1 MMRALRLLRSTVSA
15 WYYDLFVL
23 AAANI
28 VWFVLC
34 LLILPIGPA
43 TAGLF
48 YISNEVA
55 KGEPISFRLFW
66 LGMRRFLGLSVKLS
80 IVIVVITSLIVI
92 NGIFYLRLHS
102 TIGMIVGIM
111 WTYALVFWGFL
122 LTYPFALLV
131 QMENPGIIKIMRAA
145 VLLVLDNVIFTISV
159 VILTLLLLAVS
170 LFPFG
175 GLPIPFGLAA
185 FFAIFQCKAV
195 ILLFEKYD
203 EKAKST
209 TTAGR

>member
-1 MMRALRLLRSTVSA
+1 MIRALRLLRSTLSA

-66 LGMRRFLGLSVKLS
+66 VGMRRFLGLSVKLS
-80 IVIVVITSLIVI
+80 MFIVVVTLLIVV
-92 NGIFYLRLHS
+92 NCIFYLRLHS
-102 TIGMIVGIM
+102 TLGMIVAIM
-111 WTYALVFWGFL
+111 WAYAIVFWGFL
-122 LTYPFALLV
+122 LTYPFALLA
-131 QMENPGIIKIMRAA
+131 QMDKPGVIKIMRAA
-145 VLLVLDNVIFTISV
+145 ALLVLDNVLFTISMAFLAA
-159 VILTLLLLAVS
+159 ILVGVS

-185 FFAIFQCKAV
+185 FLAIFQCKAV

-203 EKAKST
+203 ERAKST
-209 TTAGR
+209 TASGR

>member
-1 MMRALRLLRSTVSA
+1 MIRALRLLRSTLSA

-23 AAANI
+23 LAANI

-66 LGMRRFLGLSVKLS
+66 VGMRRFLGLSVKLS
-80 IVIVVITSLIVI
+80 IVVVSVTLLLIV
-92 NGIFYLRLHS
+92 NCIFYLRLQS
-102 TIGMIVGIM
+102 TVGMIVGII
-111 WTYALVFWGFL
+111 WAYAIVFWGML

-131 QMENPGIIKIMRAA
+131 SMENPGIIKITRAA
-145 VLLVLDNVIFTISV
+145 ILLVLDNVLFTISMA
-159 VILTLLLLAVS
+159 ILAVVLVGIS
-170 LFPFG
+170 FFPFG

-185 FFAIFQCKAV
+185 FLAVFQCKAV
-195 ILLFEKYD
+195 ILLFAKY
-203 EKAKST
+203 EERSKSS
-209 TTAGR
+209 TASGR